1 MAQLNIPLN
10 LAREPFQK
18 NRPILV
24 ASTVLAVLLMV
35 TLGLQVNSI
44 LAERSATR
52 ETRERQQQM
61 QRQLTGLNAEVAKL
75 QSRLRLPENAA
86 VFERS
91 QFINMLLLRKG
102 ISWTR
107 LFDDLEKVMPSTVRL
122 IAVRPSVTADNLVQL
137 DMVVGAK
144 EPEPV
149 IELLKRLENSQLFGA
164 TALLSSQ
171 PPTQQDPLHRYRV
184 SVNYAQKL

>member
-10 LAREPFQK
+10 LASEPFQK

-24 ASTVLAVLLMV
+24 ASALLALLLLV
-35 TLGLQVNSI
+35 TFGLQLNSI

-61 QRQLTGLNAEVAKL
+61 QRQLTGLNSEVARL

-107 LFDDLEKVMPSTVRL
+107 LFDDLEKVMPSNVRL
-122 IAVRPSVTADNLVQL
+122 IAVRPSVTTDNQVQL

>member
-1 MAQLNIPLN
+1 MAQINIPLN
-10 LAREPFQK
+10 LASEPFQK

-24 ASTVLAVLLMV
+24 ASGILALLLMI

-44 LAERSATR
+44 LSERSAAR
-52 ETRERQQQM
+52 ESRERHQEM
-61 QRQLTGLNAEVAKL
+61 QRQLARLTKEVDGL

-91 QFINMLLLRKG
+91 QFINLLLQRKG

-107 LFDDLEKVMPSTVRL
+107 MFDDLEKVMPSAVRL
-122 IAVRPSVTADNLVQL
+122 IAVRPSVTSDNLVQL

-149 IELLKRLENSQLFGA
+149 IDLLKRLENSQLFGA

>member
-61 QRQLTGLNAEVAKL
+61 QRQLTGLNSEVARL

-122 IAVRPSVTADNLVQL
+122 IAVRPSVTTDNLVQL